1 MNGPLLTYSLD
12 ACGVISLPGLG
23 SFYAESQPAQIAFGD
38 RAIFPATR
46 LVRFEEGHAAD
57 SGKFSQ
63 VLVSDFGLSSL
74 QAEEYIISLSN
85 QVLKSL
91 ELNPTLHIAGFGIF
105 QKNAA
110 GFLDFTA
117 EEGVPFFADS
127 YGLPKLNAETL
138 RSAIRHQVSREIPVI
153 PLRPFDSI
161 DPIHTKTTTKKSY
174 GIRWVAA
181 AAVVAALAVS
191 STSIWFIATQN
202 QGASPVFYEPVAQEA
217 SIMPIAKK
225 AETIVAE
232 PVSAEKATPGKTEKS
247 SSNKAVSKTRFF
259 VISGSFKQTEKSSDL
274 QKKLIHRGYDSHLL
288 PNPEK
293 GITRVSLGQFS
304 SKEAALAF
312 IRQAQELFDEQLWVM
327 EQ

>member
-38 RAIFPATR
+38 RSICPATR
-46 LVRFEEGHAAD
+46 LVRFEEGHPID

-63 VLVSDFGLSSL
+63 LLVSDFGLSLS
-74 QAEEYIISLSN
+74 QAEEYISGLSN
-85 QVLKSL
+85 QILKSL
-91 ELNPTLHIAGFGIF
+91 ELDSTLHISGFGIF
-105 QKNAA
+105 QKNAV
-110 GFLDFTA
+110 GFLDFSS
-117 EEGVPFFADS
+117 EDGVPFLADS
-127 YGLPKLNAETL
+127 YGLPKLNAATL
-138 RSAIRHQVSREIPVI
+138 RSAIRHEVNREIPVI

-161 DPIHTKTTTKKSY
+161 DPIYTKPSSKKGSR
-174 GIRWVAA
+174 IRWVAA

-191 STSIWFIATQN
+191 TTSIWFITSQY
-202 QGASPVFYEPVAQEA
+202 QGSSQVSFEPVAQEA
-217 SIMPIAKK
+217 SILPIAKK
-225 AETIVAE
+225 EEKVVEE
-232 PVSAEKATPGKTEKS
+232 PLSVEKATAVKTEKS
-247 SSNKAVSKTRFF
+247 SSSPTVSKTRFF
-259 VISGSFKQTEKSSDL
+259 VISGSFKQSEKSSYL
-274 QKKLIHRGYDSHLL
+274 QKKLILRGYDSHLL